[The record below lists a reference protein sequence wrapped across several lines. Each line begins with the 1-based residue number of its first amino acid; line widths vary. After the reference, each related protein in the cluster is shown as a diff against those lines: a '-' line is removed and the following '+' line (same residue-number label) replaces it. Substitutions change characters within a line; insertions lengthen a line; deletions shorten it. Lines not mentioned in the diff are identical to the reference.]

1 MRTTLCGTA
10 LTFGVY
16 FWLLQQVPASRL
28 SLISYVTPVLAVLLG
43 ALVGDGTT
51 GTAVWLG
58 TALVVAGVALVVRR
72 PRP

>member
-1 MRTTLCGTA
+1 
-10 LTFGVY
+10 V
-16 FWLLQQVPASRL
+16 
-28 SLISYVTPVLAVLLG
+28 
-43 ALVGDGTT
+43 VGDGTT